1 MFRVAPREV
10 GAPTAELCPPK
21 LKEDAMSFYSD
32 TQTPS
37 HVAWAVS
44 AVTGIVVERVRA
56 VLQTVKNRRDA
67 TILAGMDDHMLADIG
82 LTRGDVRDA
91 FSEPVWR
98 DPTAILV
105 SRAHERRINRRRFNK
120 GLVEKSFEAPSIVPS
135 AKSGLPAAWR
145 AY

>member
-1 MFRVAPREV
+1 
-10 GAPTAELCPPK
+10 
-21 LKEDAMSFYSD
+21 MSFYSD

-37 HVAWAVS
+37 PIAWAVNS
-44 AVTGIVVERVRA
+44 VAGIVVERVRA
-56 VLQTVKNRRDA
+56 VLQTFKNRRDA
-67 TILAGMDDHMLADIG
+67 MVLAGMDEHMLADIG

-105 SRAHERRINRRRFNK
+105 SRAHERRINRRRLNK
-120 GLVEKSFEAPSIVPS
+120 GLVEKAFEAPSIVPS
-135 AKSGLPAAWR
+135 AKSAGLPAAWR

>member
-1 MFRVAPREV
+1 
-10 GAPTAELCPPK
+10 
-21 LKEDAMSFYSD
+21 MSFYSD

-37 HVAWAVS
+37 QVAWLVNAVAGS
-44 AVTGIVVERVRA
+44 VGNGVRSL
-56 VLQTVKNRRDA
+56 LQTIKNRRDA
-67 TILAGMDDHMLADIG
+67 TILAGMDEHMLADIG

-105 SRAHERRINRRRFNK
+105 SRAHERRINRRRLNK

-135 AKSGLPAAWR
+135 PKSGLPRRVAR
-145 AY
+145 RY